1 MKVVAAVNGLI
12 TSEVAA
18 LYALRYAALYGY
30 TLVLLNVEN
39 SSNNR
44 GETEASMAVVEEAA
58 EGYGVKTERLFLQ
71 GRPAQAIAAYL
82 ARTPTD
88 TLFCSTRMRTSY
100 FEHSLSDKLSRLYL
114 PANLAVVRVTR
125 VEAWALT
132 REVVLPIREERL
144 SVQKFVFFTSMVKTL
159 GATAEIYSFSQVNR
173 SRQAALDL
181 AATRELFQR
190 INERLNH
197 YSHALRL
204 LEVEFRIKHALATDE
219 IDQILHHLSH
229 HDCQLLIVGGWR
241 LSRHPHLFGESRLER
256 LFRHTPVNTI
266 AFYGRGKK

>member
-30 TLVLLNVEN
+30 TLVLLHVEN
-39 SSNNR
+39 PTGDR
-44 GETEASMAVVEEAA
+44 GATEDSMAVVEEAA
-58 EGYGVKTERLFLQ
+58 EGYGIKTERVFLQ
-71 GRPAQAIAAYL
+71 GRPAAAIAAYL
-82 ARTPTD
+82 AKTPTD
-88 TLFCSTRMRTSY
+88 TLFCSTRMRSSF
-100 FEHSLSDKLSRLYL
+100 FEKSLSEKLSRLFL
-114 PANLAVVRVTR
+114 PANLAVVRVAR
-125 VEAWALT
+125 IEAWALT
-132 REVVLPIREERL
+132 REVVLPIRAERL
-144 SVQKFVFFTSMVKTL
+144 SVEKFIFFTSMVKTL
-159 GATAEIYSFSQVNR
+159 GATAEIYSFNQVNR
-173 SRQAALDL
+173 SRLATLDIG
-181 AATRELFQR
+181 ATRELFQR

-197 YSHALRL
+197 YSQALKL
-204 LEVEFRIKHALATDE
+204 LEVEFRIKHALATEE

-241 LSRHPHLFGESRLER
+241 LSRHPRLVGESRLER

>member
-30 TLVLLNVEN
+30 TLVLLHVDNPRDARDEVEA
-39 SSNNR
+39 
-44 GETEASMAVVEEAA
+44 GMAVVEEAA
-58 EGYGVKTERLFLQ
+58 VGYGVKTERLFLP
-71 GRPAQAIAAYL
+71 GRPAPAIAAYL
-82 ARTPTD
+82 AQTPTD
-88 TLFCSTRMRTSY
+88 TLFCSTRMRKSF
-100 FEHSLSDKLSRLYL
+100 FEDSLSERLSRLNL

-144 SVQKFVFFTSMVKTL
+144 SVEKFVFFASLVKAL
-159 GATAEIYSFSQVNR
+159 GAAAEIYSISPVSR
-173 SRQAALDL
+173 RRQAALDL
-181 AATRELFQR
+181 GATRELVQR
-190 INERLNH
+190 TNERLNH

-204 LEVEFRIKHALATDE
+204 LAVEFRIKHALATDE

-229 HDCQLLIVGGWR
+229 HDCQLLVVGGRR
-241 LSRHPHLFGESRLER
+241 LSRHPRLLGESRLER
-256 LFRHTPVNTI
+256 LFRYTPVNTI
-266 AFYGRGKK
+266 AFYAGNKK